1 MPKIAE
7 LPLID
12 LIQHLIAP
20 LLAILLPLLAI
31 LDLSGPALSQVLA
44 GGSGRTCCRARCG
57 GGSRAS
63 SLPQPSPRSTRS
75 RARSHTDARSA
86 AARAGR
92 QPDARVANAGLADHL
107 KRSVACRRQ
116 LACATAETAAARLQK
131 VGRRSPAGEIPAIN
145 VTCAC

>member
-44 GGSGRTCCRARCG
+44 GGSG
-57 GGSRAS
+57 
-63 SLPQPSPRSTRS
+63 
-75 RARSHTDARSA
+75 
-86 AARAGR
+86 
-92 QPDARVANAGLADHL
+92 
-107 KRSVACRRQ
+107 
-116 LACATAETAAARLQK
+116 
-131 VGRRSPAGEIPAIN
+131 
-145 VTCAC
+145 